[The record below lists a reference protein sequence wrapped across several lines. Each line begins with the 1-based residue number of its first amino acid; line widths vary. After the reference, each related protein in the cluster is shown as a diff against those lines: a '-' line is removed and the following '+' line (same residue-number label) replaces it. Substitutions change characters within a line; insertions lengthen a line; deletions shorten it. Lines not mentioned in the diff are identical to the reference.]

1 MKKILSILVFKIM
14 GWKIIGTNPKIK
26 KYITIS
32 APHTSNWDFLIGRC
46 FAYMRGIKPKYLI
59 KSELYFW
66 PLSILIRWNGGIP
79 VYRKKGK
86 NTVDQVVDQ
95 LNATDEMIL
104 GIAPEGTRAKVR
116 KWKTGFYHIAQKAEV
131 PIVLMYMD
139 YAKKEIGFLD
149 VLYPSG
155 DLPKDME
162 MIQEYYKD
170 KVGKNPELFNPII
183 Y

>member
-14 GWKIIGTNPKIK
+14 GWKIVGINPKIQ
-26 KYITIS
+26 KYIAIS

-86 NTVDQVVDQ
+86 NTVDQVVDS

-116 KWKTGFYHIAQKAEV
+116 KWKTGFYYIAQKAKI
-131 PIVLMYMD
+131 PIVPLYMD
-139 YAKKEIGFLD
+139 YAKKEVGYFD
-149 VLYPSG
+149 VLYPTG
-155 DLPKDME
+155 DLQKDLE
-162 MIQEYYKD
+162 IIENYYKD
-170 KVGKNPELFNPII
+170 VKGKHPKQFNPKI